1 MTGAAQGIGAA
12 AAALF
17 AERGAQTALLDRDA
31 RAGRRRSAEFCAR
44 GWKAFFVRCDA
55 ANPGQL
61 GRAVRAALRRL
72 GRLDALIN
80 NVGVGS
86 RTPFA
91 SRPRAQWDRV
101 IATNLS
107 AAYLVAQAAAPKLAK
122 VRGCIVNIS
131 STRALMSEADT
142 EPYSASKGG
151 LLALTHSLAV
161 TLAGRVRVNAVSP
174 GWIDT
179 SAWRYGA
186 KLPRLTAR
194 DHAQHP
200 VGRVGKP
207 EDIAHACLFLCSKEA
222 GFITGQ
228 NLVVDGGMTVKM
240 IYEE

>member
-12 AAALF
+12 TSALF
-17 AERGAQTALLDRDA
+17 AELGARVALLDIDA
-31 RAGRRRSAEFCAR
+31 KAGKRRAAELCGR
-44 GWKAFFVRCDA
+44 GGDAFFLRCDA
-55 ANPGQL
+55 GKAGPLIG
-61 GRAVRAALRRL
+61 AVRTALGRL

-80 NVGVGS
+80 NVGIGS
-86 RTPFA
+86 GTPFT

-101 IATNLS
+101 IAVNLS
-107 AAYLVAQAAAPKLAK
+107 AAYLAAQAAAPKLGKA
-122 VRGCIVNIS
+122 RGSIVNVS
-131 STRALMSEADT
+131 STRALMSEPDT

-161 TLAGRVRVNAVSP
+161 TLAGKVRVNAVSP

-186 KLPRLTAR
+186 KPARWTAR

-200 VGRVGKP
+200 AGRVGKP
-207 EDIAHACLFLCSKEA
+207 EDIAQACLFLCSPEA

-228 NLVVDGGMTVKM
+228 NLVVDGGMTVRM
-240 IYEE
+240 IYED